1 MYNVEIPKVTFELCC
16 VMNTPNV
23 TQNDVFSVS
32 IDGNS
37 NVSGL
42 KEAIKRQ
49 QGYAPPSSSLTLF
62 DVSDLLIT
70 HSDAIVERLRN
81 IEFDSRPF
89 LHPLQRLSGIFSS
102 LPDECLHIVVQVP
115 VPADSKLD

>member
-1 MYNVEIPKVTFELCC
+1 MYIVEIPRINIELCC

-62 DVSDLLIT
+62 DVSDLSIT

-81 IEFDSRPF
+81 IEFDTRQF
-89 LHPLQRLSGIFSS
+89 LYPLKRLSGIFSS
-102 LPDECLHIVVQVP
+102 LPDECLHIVVQMP
-115 VPADSKLD
+115 VPDCKPD